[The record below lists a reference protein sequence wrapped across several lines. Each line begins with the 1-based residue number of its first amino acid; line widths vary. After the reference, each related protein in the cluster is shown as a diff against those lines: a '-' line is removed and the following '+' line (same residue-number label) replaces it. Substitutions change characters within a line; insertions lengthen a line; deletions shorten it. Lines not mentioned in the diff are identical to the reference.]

1 MTWLASHPKHG
12 KIEHHVGLNCRP
24 RTNRSSRFVVDQ
36 VPSQDYMNIPIV
48 YRIRPVGFFRRGNP
62 PTSNWLTHITVALL
76 GGVIVA
82 ILAACQP
89 RIIQVDKPVTRIV
102 EVPVQVV
109 VERPVE
115 VAVKHIVEKTVEIVV
130 TSVVERPVEIVV
142 TRVVEKPVEI
152 VVTRVVEKPVEKIV
166 TRVVDKPVERTVTR
180 LVERPT
186 AIAVTH
192 AAKESAEEPLTRSDA
207 ESEPSPT
214 RLPVNAASART
225 NVALLGSAF
234 ASDGRDSAQMAI
246 DGDVDS
252 LWNSANYA
260 VQWFMINLNSFYQVD
275 TVELVVAQAPAS
287 ETTHEVWL
295 GDISGTLE
303 RYYVFKNVHTADGQ
317 TLDLR
322 IEPGEIIDRVLIR
335 TVSSPSWVAWR
346 EVRVFGMPPS
356 PENIE
361 GARATSL
368 DEQRVEWPEIN
379 LTGGLEFPVHITHA
393 GDGTGRLFVIEQRGR
408 IRVIKNGK
416 LAETPFLDI
425 TDRVSCCGERGLLS
439 VVFPPNYVD
448 KNYFYVNYT
457 SSDRGPKD
465 SRLGDTV
472 IARFRITS
480 DADIADPDSEEVVLV
495 IEQPAAIHNGG
506 QMVFGPN
513 DGHLYIGT
521 GDGGP
526 ADDPDNR
533 GQDPTT
539 LLGKILRIDVESG
552 VSPYAIPITNP
563 FHQTD
568 GYRREIWALGLR
580 NPWGLSFDRDTA
592 DLYIADVGQDD
603 YEEINFQSATSTG
616 GENYGWS
623 IMEGWHCFGTQAC
636 DPAGLTPPVAEY
648 NRHLGCAVIGGHVY
662 RGSRY
667 PRMKGVYLYADFCTG
682 QIWGLRLHAEVWR
695 STLLFDAPFQI
706 SAIGEDEDGNLYV
719 AEYNRYGSIWILA
732 DKSVDATAT
741 PPSVSD
747 SSHPSDPW

>member
-1 MTWLASHPKHG
+1 MARYP
-12 KIEHHVGLNCRP
+12 IQRVRP
-24 RTNRSSRFVVDQ
+24 
-36 VPSQDYMNIPIV
+36 
-48 YRIRPVGFFRRGNP
+48 
-62 PTSNWLTHITVALL
+62 LTHRYPPASNRLLQIIAALL
-76 GGVIVA
+76 GAAMLA
-82 ILAACQP
+82 ILPACQP
-89 RIIQVDKPVTRIV
+89 EAIDVETPVSR
-102 EVPVQVV
+102 V
-109 VERPVE
+109 VEKPVE
-115 VAVKHIVEKTVEIVV
+115 V
-130 TSVVERPVEIVV
+130 VV
-142 TRVVEKPVEI
+142 TRVVEKPVEV
-152 VVTRVVEKPVEKIV
+152 VVTRVVEKPVEVAVTRVVEKPVEVVVTRVVEKIV

-192 AAKESAEEPLTRSDA
+192 APKESAEKPLTRSDA

-225 NVALLGSAF
+225 NVALVGSAL
-234 ASDGRDSAQMAI
+234 ASDGRDSVQMAI

-252 LWNSANYA
+252 LWNSGNYA

-275 TVELVVAQAPAS
+275 SLELVVAQAPAG
-287 ETTHEVWL
+287 ETSHEIWL

-303 RYYVFKNVHTADGQ
+303 KYYVFNKVHTADGK
-317 TLDLR
+317 TLDLA
-322 IEPGEIIDRVLIR
+322 IEPAKIIDRVLIR

-346 EVRVFGMPPS
+346 DVRVFGRPPS
-356 PENIE
+356 PDDIE

-368 DEQRVEWPEIN
+368 DEQRIEWPEIN
-379 LTGGLEFPVHITHA
+379 LTGGVEFPVHITHSR
-393 GDGTGRLFVIEQRGR
+393 DGTGRLFVIEQRGR
-408 IRVIKNGK
+408 VRIIKNGR

-457 SSDRGPKD
+457 SSDHGPKN

-472 IARFRITS
+472 IARFRVTS

-495 IEQPAAIHNGG
+495 IEQPSAIHNGG
-506 QMVFGPN
+506 RMVFGPN
-513 DGHLYIGT
+513 DGYLYIGA

-526 ADDPDNR
+526 GKDPDNR

-552 VSPYAIPITNP
+552 VLPYAIPITNP

-568 GYRREIWALGLR
+568 GYRSEIWALGLR

-592 DLYIADVGQDD
+592 DLYIADVGQAD

-623 IMEGWHCFGTQAC
+623 IMEGWHCFGTLDC
-636 DPAGLTPPVAEY
+636 DSTGLTTSVAQY
-648 NRHLGCAVIGGHVY
+648 TTNLGCAVIGGHVY

-667 PRMKGVYLYADFCTG
+667 PRMQGVYLYADFCTG
-682 QIWGLRLHAEVWR
+682 QVWGLRLHGEIWR

-719 AEYNRYGSIWILA
+719 AEYNRYGSIWMLA
-732 DKSVDATAT
+732 DKSVDDTAT
-741 PPSVSD
+741 PTSTSG
-747 SSHPSDPW
+747 SSQHSNQW